1 MSEQDQIVERS
12 HTGVDPL
19 LKQRSGRW
27 LPFAQSAFLSWG
39 IFGFLAKIASRGLS
53 AAEMQVLFLFGTLPL
68 MVSALLRAR
77 TNTSRDAKGVV
88 YALLTGVVAS
98 LGNVSYFAALRRG
111 PASVISPATALY
123 PLVSVALAAIV
134 LREKVNRLQRAGIGL
149 ALVAIVLLSI

>member
-1 MSEQDQIVERS
+1 MSGQDQIVEPTY
-12 HTGVDPL
+12 TGVDRL

-77 TNTSRDAKGVV
+77 TNTSRDSKGVV

-98 LGNVSYFAALRRG
+98 LGNVSYFATLGRG
-111 PASVISPATALY
+111 PASVISPVTALY
-123 PLVSVALAAIV
+123 PLISVALAAIV
-134 LREKVNRLQRAGIGL
+134 LREKVNRFQRAGIGL